1 MGIVKD
7 EVIKSVSDTSD
18 VPTSELS
25 NLSLKP
31 ELPFHGQNH
40 PVDHSPI
47 FKLKNGNDFD
57 YQNKEFLTESQCDAA
72 DHYND
77 SFFNRNRE
85 IKSHKNQ
92 KYHTTIF
99 NTYNGH
105 PHYTNQITQIG
116 GSPIKNLKKMP
127 YYNQGKN
134 PWDRYENSTKRAICY
149 SINHWEQICPD
160 NKNKN
165 IFIVNEEVL
174 HQSDFDNPN

>member
-1 MGIVKD
+1 MTLDMGIVKD

-31 ELPFHGQNH
+31 ELPFHTQNH
-40 PVDHSPI
+40 PNDHSPI

-92 KYHTTIF
+92 KCHTTIF

-134 PWDRYENSTKRAICY
+134 P
-149 SINHWEQICPD
+149 
-160 NKNKN
+160 
-165 IFIVNEEVL
+165 
-174 HQSDFDNPN
+174 